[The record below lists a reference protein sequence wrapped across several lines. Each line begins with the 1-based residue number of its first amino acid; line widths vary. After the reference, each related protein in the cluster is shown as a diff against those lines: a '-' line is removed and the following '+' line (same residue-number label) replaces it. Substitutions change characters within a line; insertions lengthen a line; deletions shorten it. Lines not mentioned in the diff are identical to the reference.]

1 MGNLKFYNLQ
11 LAPFTNIP
19 NPGFLVFSAFNTCKK
34 SSGTKRLNPL
44 LLIFTLMGS
53 GLSPKMPLSDYQSL
67 RLKI

>member
-19 NPGFLVFSAFNTCKK
+19 NPGFLMFFSAFNTSKK

-53 GLSPKMPLSDYQSL
+53 GLSPKITKVLG
-67 RLKI
+67 